1 MVGTVSALWV
11 TVLSVTSPRGR
22 CAALVLAAALVV
34 PSGLAAAEA
43 ASAHQECEREGHS
56 CGRSAL
62 VAPCCCHA
70 GPVGTPAS
78 TTTTAGR
85 QTLAQEHGPLVV
97 ATPFL
102 VVPVDADGVSSVVL
116 RMHAP
121 PHGYY
126 RADLSLLLSILLI

>member
-1 MVGTVSALWV
+1 MV
-11 TVLSVTSPRGR
+11 TVLSLTSPRGR
-22 CAALVLAAALVV
+22 FAALVLAAALVV
-34 PSGLAAAEA
+34 PSGLAAADA

-56 CGRSAL
+56 CGTVAL

-70 GPVGTPAS
+70 GAADRSAS
-78 TTTTAGR
+78 AATTVGR
-85 QTLAQEHGPLVV
+85 QTLTQLHDAL
-97 ATPFL
+97 L
-102 VVPVDADGVSSVVL
+102 VVPAFMVAQADADGVSSVAL